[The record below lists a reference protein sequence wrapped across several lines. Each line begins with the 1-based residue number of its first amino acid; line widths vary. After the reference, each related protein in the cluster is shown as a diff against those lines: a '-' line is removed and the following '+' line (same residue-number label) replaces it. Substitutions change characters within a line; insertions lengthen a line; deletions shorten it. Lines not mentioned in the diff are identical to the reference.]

1 MGCNPLIFNAKLRIA
16 WLVLLFLGGCASVAP
31 ELEDPDFVLGGKI
44 GIQRTEL
51 DGRDAGGSARFQWVQ
66 RGDYYEIDLW
76 GAFGQGRTRL
86 TGTAQ
91 EMQVTDGAG
100 DVLLAGPPAE
110 VMLERLGWSLPV
122 AVLPA
127 WLWGLPAPGY
137 PVQGPLQDE
146 EERLAGFSQL
156 DWQLN
161 LSDYRVIDPLEAR
174 YPRRLVLKRPGF
186 SARIVVAERSG
197 NPLI

>member
-1 MGCNPLIFNAKLRIA
+1 M
-16 WLVLLFLGGCASVAP
+16 LFLGGCASVSP

-100 DVLLAGPPAE
+100 DVLLAGPPSE

-127 WLWGLPAPGY
+127 WLWGFPAPGY
-137 PVQGPLQDE
+137 PVQAPLQDE
-146 EERLAGFSQL
+146 AGRLAAFSQL

-161 LSDYRVIDPLEAR
+161 LSDYRATDPLEAR
-174 YPRRLVLKRPGF
+174 YPRRLVLKRSGF
-186 SARIVVAERSG
+186 SARIIVAERSG